1 MQAGFDSRR
10 TPRAMAAWF
19 LDKDHIVVPVV
30 DHRLCIDYFLH
41 HASWLLAL
49 ATFFVAIVAVV
60 LGVGASWYPLVIG
73 TISAAIVL
81 IVWYGEWA
89 LSHKRVF
96 HSYIYLVLLY
106 LSTMV
111 LLWAGAM
118 GYVDTKQVRSVLH
131 CRTAAESAGAGTSS
145 SSLIFDSHFAPSA
158 PTPPLFR
165 ALSTSKRTGTF

>member
-1 MQAGFDSRR
+1 
-10 TPRAMAAWF
+10 
-19 LDKDHIVVPVV
+19 
-30 DHRLCIDYFLH
+30 
-41 HASWLLAL
+41 
-49 ATFFVAIVAVV
+49 V

-111 LLWAGAM
+111 LLWAGVM

-131 CRTAAESAGAGTSS
+131 CRTAAESQAPE
-145 SSLIFDSHFAPSA
+145 SLIFDSHFAPFA